1 MSTQRKNPIR
11 NNEHFKNISTKKYL
25 KIFVPEFAFKH
36 DNDFSNKDKFVGRE
50 VQLRRLFMWLTSDS
64 KSGSYLITGYRGM
77 GKSLLVKRV
86 LNSICRRN
94 EPWPELVF
102 DLGIVFAFIF
112 SFIWVVG
119 RKFPSDFETINQ
131 FNWLFGLSSCLC
143 LAYVVAHKYMPYI
156 KFYLKAGKWKTKSK
170 ASWEQLSKYVVKFKD
185 ERSQE
190 YFRIPIN
197 VNLGQ
202 EILNERDVLSVI
214 AYNIRNKYVRYVRN
228 RQSRPLQGYI
238 PLMVLSMA
246 SCFLV
251 TYGISPFNSLLT
263 DLLGDNNGF
272 LSKIQS
278 TFGQNYFVRYV
289 TLLFVLSLIFFSL
302 LYFLYNKLR
311 VILPFVSAPH
321 KAIHRLNNLCDRISA
336 NINEE
341 KSSTSSMQKE
351 GLKLSLFQARK
362 KAYPIANVREIEQ
375 ELQDIINS
383 VNEQGACPK
392 SFRAQFIIVFDELDK
407 VSNEKRKNVDSE
419 DNRTV
424 NVPEFDASVEG
435 FTGTMGYEERKK
447 DVLHLL
453 ANMKFFITTVNAKCV
468 FISGHELFDASLADL
483 SDREF
488 AISSIFNGVL
498 NIDSFLTPE
507 REQNEVS
514 SMTELYLATLLLPQ
528 DFIVQKMK
536 KNLDDNGILKEELP
550 SLRWYNDYLL
560 EDMLE
565 SSKNQNRNEEWIKQR
580 TIEIRFVL
588 EFLRHFAVYLSHIS
602 NGSPKKIATYF
613 EKYIKTQYDT
623 KRLYE
628 WGDIIEVGHSEEK
641 NEKMQCVLWFDNNT
655 QRFINFVS
663 YIASPLMR
671 TITNE
676 ISHFGD
682 KLLVTSSFILD
693 QVYKYHGKGFS
704 WRNLEQ
710 MPELLNANK
719 NPELRDSMSTMM
731 EYLLQTHISRISAG
745 INQYKFHKQISEEI
759 TFMSMTSEEA
769 SAIFNFTLNESMTVK
784 RYNMR
789 LLTHYLTLAKSSS
802 DPSKYDHVMERL
814 HENLGDIY
822 YMDEDYY
829 CAIHEYSNALNYLEK
844 DNSKSDDIIAYLKC
858 CLKIGMSYEYRRTY
872 ENAYMMYCRIIN
884 KLIHLRWVDER
895 ALGLDY
901 TWQWTNDWRRK
912 QPLLMDGGIIR
923 KKGTVKEVIKKK
935 GVNITEVYDEPTHEE
950 VSSDELYD
958 RQINNGIWEDD
969 QGGEKPHYSTG
980 TDDII
985 SALTYNYTPEKSD
998 IVKDLTVFEDI
1009 RYVYLAIIA
1018 KLFVIEKME
1027 LGGLSYSSV
1036 AIAEAEFLYLH
1047 SATNM
1052 NGKFMISADFF
1063 YKMAEIMYYKNGY
1076 ITPVQNVN
1084 SLVSALYFYDFN
1096 ILGYIDDFCF
1106 SKKGKE
1112 LNGFY
1117 GAVKVKE
1124 VINSFFN
1131 NLDYKDCIKRHGE
1144 RIIDRIKDKAN
1155 DKKVG
1160 EKEDKKGGIT
1170 FEDRRIILNTYLD
1183 YIRPSSW
1190 EHIELKQNK
1199 VAHCALRRSL
1209 FLKIGYKLPCN
1220 ACRYSYRSLDILME
1234 YLFVDE
1240 NNEIKE
1246 KKNKVSKVIRLL
1258 YLTSRKHIRH
1268 IRMSELI
1275 ILAKTV
1281 EQMGDIMLSCS
1292 STRTS
1297 EFDEMS
1303 RAQHPDLNDYDWEQ
1317 DRHLQDDVT
1326 ENAIELLE
1334 FLSGNTKSE
1343 TERKAKLDG
1352 LENVYLSKLDKS
1364 ILYYWAASRFY
1375 EMASL
1380 YKEASYCMERIMKVL
1395 QGYLKV
1401 VGSSESQRDASYHS
1415 IERLFDQNK
1424 FLLINNIFKQAARHV
1439 GMEFESQ
1446 IMGEIHEYKWLFH
1459 FEHMDAVDMTRLT
1472 EFSDLKSIYLIAI
1485 DVKIRILEYLK
1496 RFNHSIMGRENCQ
1509 ELYRNYISKIYNRI
1523 SSPFRHDNTFKEE
1536 ILGYYM
1542 KAYVNKLILTECLG
1556 EDIMARE
1563 RKRCNKYVKNKNVL
1577 DLHTLFFRKITEY
1590 LEHDRTEPR
1599 IDNILF
1605 NTSSIGSRLKLIEF
1619 LIQDS
1624 FVCLSSILNI
1634 LTPHNHITTFSNV
1647 FMAEAFDLLWEW
1659 SKYYELL
1666 YDLYLFRRYENLTN
1680 SDTRDAITRMISR
1693 NNENNIKLLLQQ
1705 MKECLD
1711 KFRDIIKDKEDGGYQ
1726 YTRLLMNIRHD
1737 VDDATIRHLIS
1748 NVSAEMSTKYYKMA
1762 KDVNNEGAAYKN
1774 MITVMYVLDDD
1785 LHNDTCQSN
1794 LADERFLWHSG
1805 YIDGNRDIMIRM
1817 YENTSINKMKSY
1829 ENDSNG
1835 LLKNLKQQI
1844 NDRLEDS
1851 IYINSEY

>member
-1 MSTQRKNPIR
+1 MSARRKNPIR

-25 KIFVPEFAFKH
+25 KIFVPGFAFKH

-50 VQLRRLFMWLTSDS
+50 VQMRRLFMWLTSDS

-86 LNSICRRN
+86 LDSICRRN

-112 SFIWVVG
+112 SFIWAVG
-119 RKFPSDFETINQ
+119 GKFPSVFETIKQ
-131 FNWLFGLSSCLC
+131 FNWLFGMSSCLC
-143 LAYVVAHKYMPYI
+143 LAYIVVHKYMPHI
-156 KFYLKAGKWKTKSK
+156 KFYLKACKWKTKSK
-170 ASWEQLSKYVVKFKD
+170 ASWEQLSKYVVKSKD

-214 AYNIRNKYVRYVRN
+214 AYNIRNKYVQYVRN
-228 RQSRPLQGYI
+228 RQSRPLLGYM
-238 PLMVLSMA
+238 PLVVLCIA
-246 SCFLV
+246 SCFFV
-251 TYGISPFNSLLT
+251 TYGISLLNGLLT
-263 DLLGDNNGF
+263 DLLGANNGF
-272 LSKIQS
+272 LSKLQYA
-278 TFGQNYFVRYV
+278 FGQYFIVRHV
-289 TLLFVLSLIFFSL
+289 TLLFVLSVGLFSL
-302 LYFLYNKLR
+302 MYLLYNKLR
-311 VILPFVSAPH
+311 VILPFVSVPH

-341 KSSTSSMQKE
+341 KSSTSSMQKD
-351 GLKLSLFQARK
+351 GLKLSLFKARK
-362 KAYPIANVREIEQ
+362 KAYPIASVREIEQ

-407 VSNEKRKNVDSE
+407 VSNEERKNVDSE
-419 DNRTV
+419 DKRTV

-565 SSKNQNRNEEWIKQR
+565 SSKNQNRNDEWIKQR
-580 TIEIRFVL
+580 TVEIRFVL

-628 WGDIIEVGHSEEK
+628 WGDIIEVGYSEEK

-731 EYLLQTHISRISAG
+731 EFLLQTHISRISAG

-901 TWQWTNDWRRK
+901 TWQWTKDWRGK
-912 QPLLMDGGIIR
+912 QPLLVDNGVVR
-923 KKGTVKEVIKKK
+923 EHEVVKEVVRKNRL
-935 GVNITEVYDEPTHEE
+935 GYTEKYKERTQEE
-950 VSSDELYD
+950 ISLEELYN
-958 RQINNGIWEDD
+958 RQINTGIWDD
-969 QGGEKPHYSTG
+969 IGGKKKPRYSTG

-985 SALTYNYTPEKSD
+985 SALAYNYTPDKSD
-998 IVKDLTVFEDI
+998 IVKSLTVFEDI

-1027 LGGLSYSSV
+1027 LGGVSYSSL

-1076 ITPVQNVN
+1076 VTPVQNVN

-1106 SKKGKE
+1106 KYLEKDGEGSNSNLDAVRIKK
-1112 LNGFY
+1112 NIY
-1117 GAVKVKE
+1117 
-1124 VINSFFN
+1124 SFFN
-1131 NLDYKDCIKRHGE
+1131 NLEYNDCAE
-1144 RIIDRIKDKAN
+1144 RIGGRIKDKIR
-1155 DKKVG
+1155 
-1160 EKEDKKGGIT
+1160 EKIEDISESDAEDIT
-1170 FEDRRIILNTYLD
+1170 LEEKRGLLKAYLD
-1183 YIRPSSW
+1183 YIRPSNW
-1190 EHIELKQNK
+1190 EHIELKQEK

-1303 RAQHPDLNDYDWEQ
+1303 KAQHPFLKEFDWNQ
-1317 DRHLQDDVT
+1317 DRHLQDNIT
-1326 ENAIELLE
+1326 EKAIELLE

-1343 TERKAKLDG
+1343 TERKTKLD
-1352 LENVYLSKLDKS
+1352 EMSSVYLSKLDKS

-1380 YKEASYCMERIMKVL
+1380 YKEAAFCMERIMKVF
-1395 QGYLKV
+1395 QDYLKV
-1401 VGSSESQRDASYHS
+1401 VCSSENRRDSAYRSV
-1415 IERLFDQNK
+1415 ERLFKANK

-1446 IMGEIHEYKWLFH
+1446 VMGEIHEYKWLFH
-1459 FEHMDAVDMTRLT
+1459 FEHMDAVDMTKLT
-1472 EFSDLKSIYLIAI
+1472 EFSDLKTIYLIAI
-1485 DVKIRILEYLK
+1485 DSKTRILDYLK
-1496 RFNHSIMGRENCQ
+1496 RYNRSFIGKDNCQ
-1509 ELYRNYISKIYNRI
+1509 VDYRGYISKVYSRI

-1536 ILGYYM
+1536 VYGYYT
-1542 KAYVNKLILTECLG
+1542 KAYFNKLVLAECLG
-1556 EDIMARE
+1556 EDIMAYE

-1577 DLHTLFFRKITEY
+1577 DLHTLFFQKITEY
-1590 LEHDRTEPR
+1590 LEHEITEPR

-1605 NTSSIGSRLKLIEF
+1605 NTSNIESRLKLIEF

-1647 FMAEAFDLLWEW
+1647 FMAEVFDLLWEW

-1666 YDLYLFRRYENLTN
+1666 YDLYLYRRYENSNNT
-1680 SDTRDAITRMISR
+1680 DTEEAIKRMISR
-1693 NNENNIKLLLQQ
+1693 NNDKNIEVLLKQ
-1705 MKECLD
+1705 MKECLG
-1711 KFRDIIKDKEDGGYQ
+1711 KFKDIIKDKEEGGYQ
-1726 YTRLLMNIRHD
+1726 YSRLLMNVRHD
-1737 VDDATIRHLIS
+1737 VDDATIHHLIS
-1748 NVSAEMSTKYYKMA
+1748 NVAAEMSTKYYKMA

-1794 LADERFLWHSG
+1794 LADERYLWHSG
-1805 YIDGNRDIMIRM
+1805 YIDGNRDIMLKM
-1817 YENTSINKMKSY
+1817 YENTSITRMESY
-1829 ENDSNG
+1829 ENSNG
-1835 LLKNLKQQI
+1835 SLKNLKQQI

-1851 IYINSEY
+1851 IFVNSEY